1 MAKPATYDRMAK
13 IIKAQCEH
21 LDKDLFIVGLTR
33 GGLIP
38 AAMYAR
44 FSGATLMGSF
54 DPKKD
59 TTVLAPTLMCQSG
72 TTLYTSDFVFCD
84 DILDSGT
91 TFRKMLSI
99 FPDSKFAFVYVRNK
113 TWNELTKDEKKH
125 IIAIPKKIMD
135 DHYVD
140 FPWEQW
146 DSEPIN
152 DEESL

>member
-1 MAKPATYDRMAK
+1 MAKPATYIRIAD
-13 IIKAQCEH
+13 IIKKQCEN
-21 LDKDLFIVGLTR
+21 LDKDMYVIGLTR

-54 DPKKD
+54 DPKQE
-59 TTVLAPTLMCQSG
+59 TTVLAPTLMCQEG

-84 DILDSGT
+84 DILDSGK
-91 TFRKMLSI
+91 TFRTMLEK

-113 TWNELTKDEKKH
+113 TWNELTKAEKKH

-135 DHYVD
+135 DKYID

-146 DSEPIN
+146 DVN
-152 DEESL
+152 Q